1 MSNPDMKGRVPIP
14 LSAILPRCANF
25 RNVTRAFGVIWILNA
40 LIQALSWLI
49 VPNASA
55 NLIDAFQGA
64 HHHAPAWLKP
74 IIAGV
79 IAIIHSI
86 SPPIFAAILAV
97 IALALGVSLI
107 IGRKVALFSKIGI
120 AYCLV
125 MWVLIEALGFP
136 YAGGQT
142 DPGVL
147 IPYAIAF
154 LFVLSTHPVS
164 GSADAPVDRKLW
176 NIASL
181 SFGLL
186 WAFDALLKWL
196 PAFLFHF
203 QSQITG
209 VIPGQPAWV
218 ADWLHLVAAMI
229 TFIGP
234 VVFAS
239 VVALIETV
247 IAAGLLTRRL
257 LWAVIPLGMAYSLAV
272 WVTAE
277 AFGGPYGLSGTGV
290 RGNFLG
296 NVVIYLIPFL
306 FLYTDLVAKQGGLFS
321 KSGS

>member
-1 MSNPDMKGRVPIP
+1 MSNSDMNASAPSRIP
-14 LSAILPRCANF
+14 ARLPRCLNF
-25 RNVTRAFGVIWILNA
+25 RNITRAFGIIWILNA
-40 LIQALSWLI
+40 LIQAMSWLL

-55 NLIDAFQGA
+55 NLIGAFQSA

-74 IIAGV
+74 VLSGV
-79 IAIIHSI
+79 IAIIHGI
-86 SPPIFAAILAV
+86 GPPLFAAILVV
-97 IALALGVSLI
+97 IALALGLSLVT
-107 IGRKVALFSKIGI
+107 GTKVALFSKIGI

-154 LFVLSTHPVS
+154 LFVLGTHPPS
-164 GSADAPVDRKLW
+164 GSADAPVDRNLW
-176 NIASL
+176 NVASL
-181 SFGLL
+181 SFGVL

-218 ADWLHLVAAMI
+218 ADWLHLVAALI
-229 TFIGP
+229 AFIGP
-234 VVFAS
+234 VLFAT
-239 VVALIETV
+239 VVALTETV

-257 LWAVIPLGMAYSLAV
+257 LWAVIPLGMVYSLSV

-290 RGNFLG
+290 RGNVLG
-296 NVVIYLIPFL
+296 NVLIYLIPFL
-306 FLYTDLVAKQGGLFS
+306 FLYADLVAEQGGFLP
-321 KSGS
+321 KRSG